1 MAITQETLREAKR
14 LRQQLL
20 TMTDA
25 QTVELTRAW
34 VEAWDVLLPEFEEAL
49 VELLDAA
56 GAGNVT
62 RAMAARNVR
71 LQGALRAA
79 REHLDILSATG
90 ADIVTRDVSWAV
102 LDAAEG
108 HQKLMATQMPPPE
121 TGMTVSFHRVPHDAL
136 VAIVERTTQQ
146 IHSNFLP
153 LSADV
158 EAKMKRA
165 LVRGIATGEGPAKT
179 ASRLIRETEG
189 AFNGGLTRALNISRT
204 ETLDAHRAGGKAV
217 EKANADVLAGWE
229 WSANL
234 DKRTCPSC
242 LSKHGQQF
250 PLEQDGPQDHQ
261 QGRCARIPVTKTWK
275 ELGFDIKE
283 PPSDTKDARAWFD
296 NLTPDTQREIMGPT
310 RLKLLNDGDI
320 TWADLSSKH
329 STAGWRDSYVV
340 TPLKDLVQ

>member
-14 LRQQLL
+14 LREQLL

-25 QTVELTRAW
+25 QTVSLTRAW
-34 VEAWDVLLPEFEEAL
+34 AEAWDALLPEFEVAL
-49 VELLDAA
+49 TELLAA
-56 GAGNVT
+56 AKDGKVT

-79 REHLDILSATG
+79 REHLEILAPAS
-90 ADIVTRDVSWAV
+90 ADIVTRDLSWAV

-108 HQKLMATQMPPPE
+108 HHALMASQVPPPT
-121 TGMTVSFHRVPHDAL
+121 TGMTVTFHRVPHDVL
-136 VAIVERTTQQ
+136 VAIVERTTEQ
-146 IHSNFLP
+146 IHSDFLP
-153 LSADV
+153 LSRDV

-217 EKANADVLAGWE
+217 EMANRDVLAGWE

-234 DKRTCPSC
+234 DRRTCPSC

-250 PLEQDGPQDHQ
+250 PLEDDGPWDHQ

-275 ELGFDIKE
+275 ELGFDIEE
-283 PPSDTKDARAWFD
+283 PKSDTKDARQWFD
-296 NLTPDTQREIMGPT
+296 NLTPDTQREIMGPA
-310 RLKLLNDGDI
+310 RLKLLQDGDI
-320 TWADLSSKH
+320 SWADLSSKH